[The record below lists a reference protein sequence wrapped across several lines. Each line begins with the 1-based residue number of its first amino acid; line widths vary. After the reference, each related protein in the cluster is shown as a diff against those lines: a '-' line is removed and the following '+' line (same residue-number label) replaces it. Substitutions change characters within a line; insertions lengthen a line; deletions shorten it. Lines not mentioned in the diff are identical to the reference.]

1 MHYCYITV
9 IYCEQKQKLSLL
21 LSSAFTSG
29 YEQWTQLYF
38 INYLENLSLN
48 SAKWNFILGH
58 FSDSMFLSVSVWVK
72 VRQKMA
78 QVILTP
84 KIYSFLESNNQIAS
98 DNELEFTFYIE
109 KGYKMCVTTR
119 FFQAYCHSKA
129 RSLNI

>member
-1 MHYCYITV
+1 
-9 IYCEQKQKLSLL
+9 
-21 LSSAFTSG
+21 
-29 YEQWTQLYF
+29 
-38 INYLENLSLN
+38 
-48 SAKWNFILGH
+48 
-58 FSDSMFLSVSVWVK
+58 
-72 VRQKMA
+72 MA